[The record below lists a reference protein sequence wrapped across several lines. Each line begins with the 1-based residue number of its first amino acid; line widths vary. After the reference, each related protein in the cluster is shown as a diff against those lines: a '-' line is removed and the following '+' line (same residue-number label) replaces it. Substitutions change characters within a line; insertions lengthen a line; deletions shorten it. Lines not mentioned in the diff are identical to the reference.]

1 MSTRTRR
8 PSAEHSGT
16 DNAVTAARWND
27 WAKETRAASVVKKS
41 ASDPNATPC
50 PDWCNERPHTAQR
63 LRRDRLHR
71 SGVVSMALSNH
82 LGSDSCNGK
91 MLLEPLAE
99 VVIAK
104 PWNRVEPFVQ
114 LRRRAEQLDGSH
126 DITTDSLYSLTLA
139 EAAELGR
146 ILLAAVD
153 VALGLGEVASQTDEA
168 AK

>member
-1 MSTRTRR
+1 MSTPKRQ
-8 PSAEHSGT
+8 PSPENSGT
-16 DNAVTAARWND
+16 DDAVTAARWND

-41 ASDPNATPC
+41 AADPNATPC

-91 MLLEPLAE
+91 LLEPLAE

-114 LRRRAEQLDGSH
+114 LRRRAEQFDGSH

-153 VALGLGEVASQTDEA
+153 VALGLGEVASPTDTV